1 MIPASFEYVRPADLD
16 GALRILG
23 EREGEAKILSGG
35 YSLLP
40 LLKLRLAAP
49 ALLVDLRDVAG
60 LDGIR
65 RTDDDFR
72 IGGRAS
78 HRRIHEDEGLARAWP
93 IVHEASGGIGDPQV
107 RNWGTIGGSCAHA
120 DPSSDWPAVLLA
132 LRGSLVCRSGKGE
145 RVIAARDFFLDTF
158 TTAIEPTEVLT
169 EVRIPIPSARTGSA
183 YHKLERR
190 VGDFATVGA
199 AAVLTLGDDGRIAS
213 AGIGLTAVAETPFAA
228 TDAEEALVGKPA
240 TDETFRA
247 AGAAAAA
254 QSRPGTDSHGPADY
268 KRAMVAE
275 MTLRALRASADRARG
290 AEGTQQ

>member
-1 MIPASFEYVRPADLD
+1 MIPAPFDYVRPPDLD
-16 GALRILG
+16 DALRILA
-23 EREGEAKILSGG
+23 EREGEAKLLSGG

-40 LLKLRLAAP
+40 LLKLRLASP

-60 LDGIR
+60 LDGIG

-72 IGGRAS
+72 IGSRAT
-78 HRRIHEDEGLARAWP
+78 HRRIHEDEGLAKAWP
-93 IVHEASGGIGDPQV
+93 VVHEAAGGIGDPQV

-132 LRGSLVCRSGKGE
+132 VRGSLVCRSGKGE
-145 RVIAARDFFLDTF
+145 RVVAARDFFLDTF

-169 EVRIPIPSARTGSA
+169 EVRIPIPPARTGSA
-183 YHKLERR
+183 YRKLERR

-199 AAVLTLGDDGRIAS
+199 GVVLTLGEDGKIS
-213 AGIGLTAVAETPFAA
+213 AAGVGLTAVAETPFAA
-228 TDAEEALVGKPA
+228 TDAEAALVGKEP
-240 TDETFRA
+240 TDDTFRA

-254 QSRPGTDSHGPADY
+254 QSRPATDSHGPAEY

-275 MTLRALRASADRARG
+275 MTLRALRAAADTARG
-290 AEGTQQ
+290 Q

>member
-1 MIPASFEYVRPADLD
+1 MIPAPFDYVRPPDLD
-16 GALRILG
+16 GALRILA
-23 EREGEAKILSGG
+23 EREGEAKLISGG

-49 ALLVDLRDVAG
+49 GILVDLRDITG
-60 LDGIR
+60 LDGISR
-65 RTDDDFR
+65 RDDDFR
-72 IGGRAS
+72 IGGRAT
-78 HRRIHEDEGLARAWP
+78 HRRIHEDAGLAAAWP
-93 IVHEASGGIGDPQV
+93 IVHEAAGGIGDPQV

-132 LRGSLVCRSGKGE
+132 LRASLVCRSGKGA
-145 RVIAARDFFLDTF
+145 RTVAARDFFVDTF

-169 EVRIPIPSARTGSA
+169 EIRIPVPPARTGSA
-183 YHKLERR
+183 YRKLERR

-199 AAVLTLGDDGRIAS
+199 AIVLTIGDDGRIAS

-228 TDAEEALVGKPA
+228 TDSEAALVGQGPTEEA
-240 TDETFRA
+240 FAA

-254 QSRPGTDSHGPADY
+254 QSRPATDSHGPADY

-275 MTLRALRASADRARG
+275 MTVRALRAASDRARG
-290 AEGTQQ
+290 A

>member
-1 MIPASFEYVRPADLD
+1 MIPAPFDYVRPPDLD
-16 GALRILG
+16 GALRILS
-23 EREGEAKILSGG
+23 EREGDAKILSGG

-49 ALLVDLRDVAG
+49 ALLVDLRDVSG

-72 IGGRAS
+72 IGGRAT
-78 HRRIHEDEGLARAWP
+78 HRRIHEDAGLAAAWP
-93 IVHEASGGIGDPQV
+93 IVHDAAGGIGDPQV

-132 LRGSLVCRSGKGE
+132 VRGSIVCRSGKGE
-145 RVIAARDFFLDTF
+145 RVIAARDFFVDTF
-158 TTAIEPTEVLT
+158 TTAIEPTEILT
-169 EVRIPIPSARTGSA
+169 EVRIPIPAARTGSA
-183 YHKLERR
+183 YQKLERR

-199 AAVLTLGDDGRIAS
+199 GVVLTLGEDGRIAS
-213 AGIGLTAVAETPFAA
+213 AGIGLTAVAESPFAA
-228 TDAEEALVGKPA
+228 TDGEAALIGQTPGDDV
-240 TDETFRA
+240 FRA

-254 QSRPGTDSHGPADY
+254 QSRPATDSHGPADY

-275 MTLRALRASADRARG
+275 MTLRALRTASDRARG
-290 AEGTQQ
+290 A